1 MLGTMREPNT
11 RPLASEAVYTQL
23 RDRILTGDLKPGDP
37 LPGERRLSEQLGV
50 NRGAVRE
57 GIQRLAQA
65 RLVVVQHGGATRV
78 LDYRDSGLD
87 LLADLLARPEGGVS
101 TQIVRGVL
109 ELRNALAPVVV
120 RLAARHGGAALA
132 TALDPHVEALATAE
146 TDADR
151 YTQVRA
157 IWRLLSHATQN
168 LALQL
173 ALNSLQKGTGRHEA
187 LVRQFL
193 AAELSNQAAYHALA
207 DAVRRGDE
215 AAAEAVTIA
224 LVAPTV
230 ALAAHLQSLPEAP
243 S

>member
-1 MLGTMREPNT
+1 MLEPIT
-11 RPLASEAVYTQL
+11 RQLVSEAVYTQL

-37 LPGERRLSEQLGV
+37 LPGERKLSEQLGV

-65 RLVVVQHGGATRV
+65 RLVVVHHGGATRV
-78 LDYRDSGLD
+78 LDYRDAGLD

-101 TQIVRGVL
+101 TQIVLGVL

-120 RLAARHGGAALA
+120 RLAARHGGAVLA
-132 TALDPHVEALATAE
+132 EALDARIEAMAVAE
-146 TDADR
+146 TDGAR
-151 YTQVRA
+151 YTEVRVF
-157 IWRLLSHATQN
+157 WRLLAHATHN

-193 AAELSNQAAYHALA
+193 AAELDNLAAYRTLA
-207 DAVRRGDE
+207 DAVRTGDE
-215 AAAEAVTIA
+215 AMAEGAAAQ

-230 ALAAHLQSLPEAP
+230 ALAARLGALPATTT
-243 S
+243 